1 MTNNPR
7 VFLKMLVLIIVVSVI
22 GSYAYDRTREFV
34 AGPSIVISSP
44 LDGAV
49 LDSPYV
55 KITGEAQNI
64 SHIVLNG
71 RQIFTNEA
79 GVFDEP
85 LLLYPGY
92 NIISV
97 QAKDRFDRTVEK
109 RTRLMVNAPQ
119 AAQIYNIERSVEVEQ
134 SAEEVESFFN

>member
-7 VFLKMLVLIIVVSVI
+7 VLLKILVLFIVVSVI
-22 GSYAYDRTREFV
+22 GSYAYNRTKEFV

-49 LDSPYV
+49 LDGKFV
-55 KITGEAQNI
+55 NITGEAQNI
-64 SHIVLNG
+64 AYLSLNG
-71 RQIFTNEA
+71 RQIFTNEE

-92 NIISV
+92 NIISL
-97 QAKDRFDRTVEK
+97 QANDRFERTVEK
-109 RTRLMVNAPQ
+109 SARLMVNAPQ
-119 AAQIYNIERSVEVEQ
+119 TAQIYNIQPTEDP
-134 SAEEVESFFN
+134 EEG